1 MQIKRFFKHIL
12 TTPWLVQ
19 RYFPAS
25 AMRKI
30 EAAVRDSERKHSGEI
45 RFVVE
50 AALHPLQLLH
60 GITPRQRAIELF
72 AQLGVWDTEHNSGV
86 LVYLLLADHDVEIV
100 ADRGIHSCVGDG
112 GWGEICKQMEAE
124 FRQGRFEAGT
134 ILGIAQISEVLQQH
148 FPAGTANDNE
158 ISDTPL
164 IL

>member
-1 MQIKRFFKHIL
+1 MQIKRFFRHIL

-19 RYFPAS
+19 RYFS
-25 AMRKI
+25 ATTMRKI
-30 EAAVRDSERKHSGEI
+30 EATVRDSELRHSGEI

-100 ADRGIHSCVGDG
+100 ADRGIHNCVGDG
-112 GWGEICKQMEAE
+112 GWEKICKQMEAE

-134 ILGIAQISEVLQQH
+134 ILGLSQIGEVLQQH
-148 FPAGTANDNE
+148 FPAGAANDNE
-158 ISDTPL
+158 LSDK
-164 IL
+164 